1 MTIVTTLGKGQ
12 VVIPKAIRTLLGIT
26 PGQKL
31 AIEVH
36 EKEKEIVLHPL
47 PKDPI
52 NALYGIFK
60 GTGVSTKALL
70 KMRRE
75 ERRFEERKIARFLR
89 SR

>member
-12 VVIPKAIRTLLGIT
+12 VVIPKAIRDLLGIT

-36 EKEKEIVLHPL
+36 EKEIVLHPL

-52 NALYGIFK
+52 NALCGILK
-60 GTGVSTKALL
+60 GTGVGTKALL
-70 KMRRE
+70 KSRRE
-75 ERRFEERKIARFLR
+75 ERRLEERKIARLLR
-89 SR
+89 PR